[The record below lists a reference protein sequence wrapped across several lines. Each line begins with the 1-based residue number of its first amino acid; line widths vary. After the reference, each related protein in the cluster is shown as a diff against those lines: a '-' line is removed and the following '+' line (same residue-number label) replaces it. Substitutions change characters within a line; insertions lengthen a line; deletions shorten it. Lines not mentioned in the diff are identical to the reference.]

1 MKVYMILFYN
11 NETMDFSCEGVYKT
25 YDEAKEEMK
34 KLIANSKEINYVGEN
49 FKIIGS
55 KLHPND
61 EFSSFKYYYKI
72 EEKEIEK

>member
-1 MKVYMILFYN
+1 MKVYLIIYYN

-34 KLIANSKEINYVGEN
+34 KLVASSKEINYVGEN

-55 KLHPND
+55 KLHLSNG
-61 EFSSFKYYYKI
+61 FSPFKYYYKI
-72 EEKEIEK
+72 EEKEIKK